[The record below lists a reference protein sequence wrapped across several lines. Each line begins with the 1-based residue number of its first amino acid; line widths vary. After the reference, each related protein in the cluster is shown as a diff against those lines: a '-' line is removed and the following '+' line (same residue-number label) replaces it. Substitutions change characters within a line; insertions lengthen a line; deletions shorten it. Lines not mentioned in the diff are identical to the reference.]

1 MTKFCSTN
9 FSQRFRDVGIYLEE
23 LDTGSYKDLLV
34 LADLVLYP
42 LLEVE
47 VLPESTRHIVLIL
60 QPI

>member
-1 MTKFCSTN
+1 
-9 FSQRFRDVGIYLEE
+9 
-23 LDTGSYKDLLV
+23 V